1 MVILVG
7 TTVKM
12 VMLRKV
18 IAGEKSSASFVYHFC
33 FGKSMSIQYLKQYQ
47 ANLNFL
53 SLLGEKADRVGN
65 GSKAP
70 CILSG
75 NSLMQSSFELKA

>member
-18 IAGEKSSASFVYHFC
+18 IAGEKSSARFVYHFC
-33 FGKSMSIQYLKQYQ
+33 FGKSTSIQ
-47 ANLNFL
+47 AI
-53 SLLGEKADRVGN
+53 SETVS
-65 GSKAP
+65 SK
-70 CILSG
+70 
-75 NSLMQSSFELKA
+75 FELLESVGRKGRFSWKWLKNSVYSFR